1 MHEYASIPQNIIEY
15 AGIHLEKQGTEYARI
30 LNAADVVH
38 SIRSPYK
45 LLSGYSD
52 GYLFRLWN
60 I

>member
-1 MHEYASIPQNIIEY
+1 MIEY
-15 AGIHLEKQGTEYARI
+15 AGIHLEKHGTEYARI
-30 LNAADVVH
+30 LNAADVVY

-52 GYLFRLWN
+52 RYLFRLWN